1 MSKYKVLEEG
11 VLLDDWMDDNPE
23 QPYIPK
29 KTPSCNCNTCPDE
42 DGHLLKDN
50 FLGEFLTEADKRR
63 ARENLGLKDMEGDA
77 ANITYKTDTDPE
89 IESVKDAL
97 DKLFYVPIT
106 ISSFTVSPN
115 EAETG
120 SEVNTLTY
128 NWKYNKEIKQQ
139 YFDGEE
145 INASLRTKTIT
156 GAFRTTISKTLTA
169 SDGTE
174 SKSSTASLVF
184 KDGRYYGASATDP
197 TVSDLISS
205 FTRSLNLTRG
215 NSFTVNAREGQYIYL
230 LVPYSLKDISFSVGG
245 FEGGF
250 FIVDDNYQFTRYEG
264 VTLRCVLF
272 RSDNPGLG
280 STTVTIK

>member
-1 MSKYKVLEEG
+1 M
-11 VLLDDWMDDNPE
+11 
-23 QPYIPK
+23 
-29 KTPSCNCNTCPDE
+29 
-42 DGHLLKDN
+42 
-50 FLGEFLTEADKRR
+50 
-63 ARENLGLKDMEGDA
+63 
-77 ANITYKTDTDPE
+77 
-89 IESVKDAL
+89 
-97 DKLFYVPIT
+97 FYVPIT

-184 KDGRYYGASATDP
+184 KDGRYYGASAADP

-205 FTRSLNLTRG
+205 FTRR

-250 FIVDDNYQFTRYEG
+250 FIIDDNYQFTRYEG

>member
-1 MSKYKVLEEG
+1 MVEEDFEIPEG
-11 VLLDDWMDDNPE
+11 VTKIGQGAFTNLK
-23 QPYIPK
+23 YRRVK
-29 KTPSCNCNTCPDE
+29 FPS
-42 DGHLLKDN
+42 
-50 FLGEFLTEADKRR
+50 
-63 ARENLGLKDMEGDA
+63 
-77 ANITYKTDTDPE
+77 
-89 IESVKDAL
+89 
-97 DKLFYVPIT
+97 
-106 ISSFTVSPN
+106 
-115 EAETG
+115 
-120 SEVNTLTY
+120 TLTY

-184 KDGRYYGASATDP
+184 KDGRYYGASAADP

-250 FIVDDNYQFTRYEG
+250 FIIDDNYQFTRYEG

>member
-1 MSKYKVLEEG
+1 MSKYKVLEDG
-11 VLLDDWMDDNPE
+11 VLLDDWMEDSSE

-29 KTPSCNCNTCPDE
+29 NTPSCNCNTCPDE

-77 ANITYKTDTDPE
+77 ANITYKTDTDPD

-184 KDGRYYGASATDP
+184 KDGRYYGASAADP

-230 LVPYSLKDISFSVGG
+230 LVPYSLRIFP
-245 FEGGF
+245 F
-250 FIVDDNYQFTRYEG
+250 Q
-264 VTLRCVLF
+264 
-272 RSDNPGLG
+272 
-280 STTVTIK
+280 